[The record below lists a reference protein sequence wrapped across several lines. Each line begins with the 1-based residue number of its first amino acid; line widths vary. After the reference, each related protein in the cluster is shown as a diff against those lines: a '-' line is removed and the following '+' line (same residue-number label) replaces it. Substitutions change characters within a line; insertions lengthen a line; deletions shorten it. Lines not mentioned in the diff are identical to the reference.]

1 MDGGGAE
8 LSGSFL
14 FLLKTAAVL
23 FFGQFG
29 PFSGDAIIFFIAL
42 TRPRPFL
49 LLLDLNVST
58 LPIFN
63 LVWLFLSFFLLF
75 LFSGSVVFESARDS
89 RGDGEA
95 RLDFCL
101 ISPVI
106 SSEFLEVF

>member
-8 LSGSFL
+8 LSSSLL
-14 FLLKTAAVL
+14 FLLKTTAVL

-49 LLLDLNVST
+49 LVLDLNVST

-63 LVWLFLSFFLLF
+63 LVWLFLSFFYSRGR
-75 LFSGSVVFESARDS
+75 LFSNPLVARAVS
-89 RGDGEA
+89 EEA

>member
-42 TRPRPFL
+42 TRPRPRPFL

-75 LFSGSVVFESARDS
+75 SGSVVFESARGS
-89 RGDGEA
+89 RGERGGK
-95 RLDFCL
+95 
-101 ISPVI
+101 VG
-106 SSEFLEVF
+106 FLSNLTCHLF